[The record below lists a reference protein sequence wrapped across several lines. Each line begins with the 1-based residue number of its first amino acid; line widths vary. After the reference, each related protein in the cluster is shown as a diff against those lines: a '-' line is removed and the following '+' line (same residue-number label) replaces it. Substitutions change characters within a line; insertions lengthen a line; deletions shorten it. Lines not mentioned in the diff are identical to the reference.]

1 MTGMGVVQQI
11 LIGIVAGLIVV
22 LIVKIIII
30 IKTIIISPNPP
41 KYSKLFFFLIALLA
55 LLAFI
60 PLLFYIDTPE
70 NSQIQITDPEESNYV
85 SWRYTVKGT
94 SNIEPN
100 YDLNIY
106 VFIFADKYWYAQP
119 KTIISSNGDWETR
132 CKFGKRE
139 YVGLNYTYD
148 ICAIVTSKDFKLE
161 EQFKELPDYKN
172 TSSIIKVTRK

>member
-11 LIGIVAGLIVV
+11 LISIVAGLIVV
-22 LIVKIIII
+22 LIVEIIIEIKIINKII
-30 IKTIIISPNPP
+30 NEIINKPP
-41 KYSKLFFFLIALLA
+41 KYSKLKIFLILLAVLAFIALL
-55 LLAFI
+55 L
-60 PLLFYIDTPE
+60 PE
-70 NSQIQITDPEESNYV
+70 NSQIQITDPEEGDYV

-100 YDLNIY
+100 CDLNIY
-106 VFIFADKYWYAQP
+106 VFIFADKWYAQP
-119 KTIISSNGDWETR
+119 KAIISSNGDWETR
-132 CKFGKRE
+132 CKFGNRE

>member
-60 PLLFYIDTPE
+60 ALLLPE

-132 CKFGKRE
+132 CKFGNRE

-148 ICAIVTSKDFKLE
+148 ICAIVTTKDFE
-161 EQFKELPDYKN
+161 VDEQFANLPDYKAK
-172 TSSIIKVTRK
+172 SEIITVTRE